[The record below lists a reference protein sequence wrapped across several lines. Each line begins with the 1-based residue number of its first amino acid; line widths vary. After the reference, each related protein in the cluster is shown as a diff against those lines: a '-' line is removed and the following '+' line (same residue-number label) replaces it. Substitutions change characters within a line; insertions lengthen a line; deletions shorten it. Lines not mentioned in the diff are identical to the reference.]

1 MTAGVEQKGN
11 KEGKTMINSYISI
24 DLETTGLNP
33 KQDKIIEIGAIKV
46 MDGRKADTFSTF
58 VNPGRKLEERITEL
72 TGITQEQVDAAPEI
86 ENVLPQLLEFLEEL
100 PLLGHRILFDY
111 SFLKKA
117 AVNQKFTFE
126 KQGIDTLRIARVFLP
141 QLEHRTL
148 EYLCKYY
155 EIPHT
160 AHRAIGDAEATSQ
173 LYQLLAEN
181 YYGQDSRIFAP
192 QALNYSVK
200 RDTPATKPQKE
211 RLQRLV
217 ELHQITIDCD
227 IEKLTRSE
235 ASRYTD
241 KIIAKYGR
249 GTKAE

>member
-1 MTAGVEQKGN
+1 
-11 KEGKTMINSYISI
+11 MINSYISI

-33 KQDKIIEIGAIKV
+33 KHDKIIEIGAIKV
-46 MDGRKADTFSTF
+46 IDGKQVASFSTF
-58 VNPGRKLEERITEL
+58 VNPGRRLEERIMAL
-72 TGITQEQVDAAPEI
+72 TGIVQEQVDEAPAI
-86 ENVLPQLLEFLEEL
+86 EQILPKLMIFLEDL

-117 AVNQKFTFE
+117 AVNQKLSFE
-126 KQGIDTLRIARVFLP
+126 KLGIDTLRIARVFLP

-160 AHRAIGDAEATSQ
+160 AHRAIGDAQATSR
-173 LYQLLAEN
+173 LYEILTEQ
-181 YYGQDSRIFAP
+181 YYEQDSRCFAAQP
-192 QALNYSVK
+192 LNYSVK
-200 RDTPATKPQKE
+200 RETPATKPQKE
-211 RLQRLV
+211 RLQRLIEQYNLIV
-217 ELHQITIDCD
+217 DYD

-241 KIIAKYGR
+241 RILAIYGR
-249 GTKAE
+249 QAR

>member
-1 MTAGVEQKGN
+1 
-11 KEGKTMINSYISI
+11 MINSYVCI

-33 KQDKIIEIGAIKV
+33 KLDKIIEIGAVKV
-46 MDGRKADTFSTF
+46 IDGQKVAIFSTF
-58 VNPGRKLEERITEL
+58 VNPGRKLEERIIQL
-72 TGITQEQVDAAPEI
+72 TGITQKQVDMAPEI
-86 ENVLPQLLEFLEEL
+86 EQVLPELIAFLEDL

-117 AVNQKFTFE
+117 AVNQKYAFE
-126 KQGIDTLRIARVFLP
+126 KVGIDTLRIARVFLP

-160 AHRAIGDAEATSQ
+160 AHRAIGDAEATCQ
-173 LYQLLAEN
+173 LYHILVEK
-181 YYGQDSRIFAP
+181 YYTQDGRIFEP
-192 QALNYSVK
+192 QPLIYSVK
-200 RDTPATKPQKE
+200 KETPATKPQKE
-211 RLQRLV
+211 RLCRLIEQHNLMV
-217 ELHQITIDCD
+217 DYD

-241 KIIAKYGR
+241 LILAKYGR
-249 GTKAE
+249 QPR

>member
-192 QALNYSVK
+192 QA
-200 RDTPATKPQKE
+200 
-211 RLQRLV
+211 
-217 ELHQITIDCD
+217 
-227 IEKLTRSE
+227 
-235 ASRYTD
+235 
-241 KIIAKYGR
+241 
-249 GTKAE
+249 